1 LLIEGLAIEGL
12 RIGDW
17 GLVIEGNI
25 IKTERSD
32 STNQQSQIN
41 NQQSKDRAKRLP
53 PIANRQSRGQ
63 QSKRIN
69 I

>member
-53 PIANRQSRGQ
+53 PINNRKST
-63 QSKRIN
+63 IN
-69 I
+69 NL